1 MAKKKPQTD
10 KKPKQGKAGGQPAT
24 TDAQGKAAS
33 AAPGDASKVRVEHIS
48 MELPCP
54 LTADDV
60 ALRAQTAARL
70 VADRAQKR
78 SDAKDENKRRKLE
91 IAEIEAKIDT
101 NSREVRE
108 GLTQRMVKC
117 ERTYYYETK
126 RVVDIRL
133 DNGGVVHD
141 REMTDAELQT
151 QFPFDGEGGGSLDDE
166 FGGGE
171 G

>member
-1 MAKKKPQTD
+1 MATKKQTD
-10 KKPKQGKAGGQPAT
+10 KKAKKGKG
-24 TDAQGKAAS
+24 DAASEKAAQ
-33 AAPGDASKVRVEHIS
+33 APTGDATKVRVEHIT

-54 LTADDV
+54 LTPEDV

-126 RVVDIRL
+126 RVVDVRL
-133 DNGGVVHD
+133 DNGGVVND
-141 REMTDAELQT
+141 REMTENELQT
-151 QFPFDGEGGGSLDDE
+151 QFPFDGGGSLDDE
-166 FGGGE
+166 FGGDEGAGGGE